1 MAPPRALFIVNPA
14 AHNFPGWRRL
24 QEAVIPLQ
32 QAGWQVVWEA
42 TRGPGHATDLA
53 QAAAQEGLDV
63 VFVCGGDGTLREA
76 ACGLV
81 GSETALAFVP
91 AGTVNIWARELKIPL
106 DPRRAVLTALHG
118 QRRKVDVGRA
128 DGHHFLLMAGMGL
141 DAQIAAT
148 VNLTLKRWTGAT
160 AYALA
165 ALRETLAWRGREV
178 TVRAGGQEVRCRAL
192 MAVVGNVRN
201 YAGLAQV
208 TPRARLDD
216 GLLDLCLFLGQG
228 KVDIVVHALR
238 VVARRHLG
246 SPQVLYLQAEAME
259 MEWAE
264 PTPCHL
270 DGDPIPVTPRR
281 LAVVPQALWALLP
294 QGLRTPLLAG

>member
-1 MAPPRALFIVNPA
+1 MARRRALFIVNPT

-24 QEAVIPLQ
+24 REAAAPLQ
-32 QAGWQVVWEA
+32 EGGWQVAWEA
-42 TRGPGHATDLA
+42 TGGPGHATDLA
-53 QAAAQEGLDV
+53 REAARQGLEA

-81 GSETALAFVP
+81 GTETALAFVP
-91 AGTVNIWARELKIPL
+91 AGTVNIWARELKIPR
-106 DPRRAVLTALHG
+106 DPRRAVLAALRG

-128 DGHHFLLMAGMGL
+128 DGHYFLLMAGMGL
-141 DAQIAAT
+141 DAQIARSVSLA
-148 VNLTLKRWTGAT
+148 LKRWTGAT

-165 ALRETLAWRGREV
+165 AVREALSWRGREV
-178 TVRAGGQEVRCRAL
+178 ALRAGGKEVRCRAL

-216 GLLDLCLFLGQG
+216 ALLDVCVFLGEG
-228 KVDIVVHALR
+228 LPDCVLHVLR
-238 VVARRHLG
+238 VASRRHLA
-246 SPQVLYLQAEAME
+246 SPKVLYLQVPALEV
-259 MEWAE
+259 EWSE

-270 DGDPIPVTPRR
+270 DGDPLPLTPRR
-281 LAVVPQALWALLP
+281 LEAVPQALWALLP
-294 QGLRTPLLAG
+294 PGLRIPLLGG